1 MWIRVLM
8 LLGLGV
14 ISSFAEPGAVQTNK
28 TAAPP
33 SSGAQQALDA
43 SQSALRAE
51 QVRTRCIEGR
61 RYVAG
66 RVLQILP
73 EGLIVDSGYSQ
84 LLSPPLNRSWLVNG
98 TVSVKRDASAVE
110 ENKPDAVCV
119 GVVLLSNYP
128 KRPAVKAYD
137 YVVMHAYPAG
147 DFAYQPVDNVHK
159 TIRRFSA
166 SLARAV
172 EFSMQRESK

>member
-1 MWIRVLM
+1 M
-8 LLGLGV
+8 LLVVAAL
-14 ISSFAEPGAVQTNK
+14 SSSAEPGAVQTNRN
-28 TAAPP
+28 AAPP
-33 SSGAQQALDA
+33 VSGAQEASDA
-43 SQSALRAE
+43 FKSAQRAE

-66 RVLQILP
+66 RVLQVLP

-84 LLSPPLNRSWLVNG
+84 LLSPPLNRSWLVNS
-98 TVSVKRDASAVE
+98 TVSVTRDASAVE

-119 GVVLLSNYP
+119 GLVLLSNYP

-147 DFAYQPVDNVHK
+147 AFAYSPVQGVHK
-159 TIRRFSA
+159 NIRRFSA
-166 SLARAV
+166 SLDRAV
-172 EFSMQRESK
+172 EFSMERESK